1 MDKNVIQV
9 RYKHCPDIW
18 KEYEG
23 MTHENAA
30 VAFAKKLYPMV
41 ERRPQ
46 TYEMET
52 RWKGTESPVFK
63 IDVVFDD
70 EPSKVIMRR

>member
-1 MDKNVIQV
+1 
-9 RYKHCPDIW
+9 
-18 KEYEG
+18 

-30 VAFAKKLYPMV
+30 VAFAKKLYTMV

-63 IDVVFDD
+63 IDVIFDD